1 MDDIKYHYTGV
12 VPERNP
18 GYVQAYFE
26 DVKDDCPSFISS
38 CVLVAN
44 KDNESLRGE
53 SSKSGYNER
62 ISHPEIA
69 VVNNLTRKKTRG
81 YRVLGVGSTD
91 DINVKQFSE
100 GEKQF
105 SFVADG
111 ACDILIHPEDK
122 NNLHIGQKL
131 FMYDFKRESQFIADT
146 TIMSPGF
153 YNVKLDG
160 PCHPVRVK
168 IRSTITNELGMGH
181 LVGTILDLGRDD
193 EPFVR
198 VQLQC
203 GVL

>member
-26 DVKDDCPSFISS
+26 GVEDDCPSFISS

-44 KDNESLRGE
+44 KDNQSLKGE

-62 ISHPEIA
+62 VSHPEITVA
-69 VVNNLTRKKTRG
+69 THLDRNETEK

-91 DINVKQFSE
+91 EINVKHFLE

-105 SFVADG
+105 SFIADG
-111 ACDILIHPEDK
+111 ACDVLINPEDK
-122 NNLHIGQKL
+122 NKLKIGQKL
-131 FMYDFKRESQFIADT
+131 FLCDFSNPQFIADT
-146 TIMSPGF
+146 TIMSPDF
-153 YNVKLDG
+153 YLASLTGSCGNTGLSSNIK
-160 PCHPVRVK
+160 
-168 IRSTITNELGMGH
+168 NELDRGH